1 MRGESHRVSG
11 HLHAQF
17 SDWLTDCEID
27 NRVANFNQSLG
38 TSRSEGYM
46 PKTIRELI
54 LLFGWWF
61 LASEKLRKVIEIPLS
76 KHLREVLRQRM
87 WGKGLFGYK
96 SGN

>member
-1 MRGESHRVSG
+1 MAPTPKGPRLSEGFQQSIFNSQVRGGESQSKWSSC
-11 HLHAQF
+11 AQF

-54 LLFGWWF
+54 PSIWLVVF
-61 LASEKLRKVIEIPLS
+61 SI
-76 KHLREVLRQRM
+76 
-87 WGKGLFGYK
+87 
-96 SGN
+96 